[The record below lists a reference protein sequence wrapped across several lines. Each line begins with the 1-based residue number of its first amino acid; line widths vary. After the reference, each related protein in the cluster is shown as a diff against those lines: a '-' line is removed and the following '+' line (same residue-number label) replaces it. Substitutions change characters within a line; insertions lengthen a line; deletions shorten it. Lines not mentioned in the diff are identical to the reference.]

1 MGERVGR
8 SNNKD
13 VKAGGGAGGRGRGGV
28 SDGANAEDRAGVN
41 DAFGGRGGAKSG
53 ANAGTLSKKLL
64 GAVAA
69 VVLAVA
75 CSVFGLQG
83 TSGGGNGTANTTAT
97 TSTAA
102 SSTASATDAA
112 SSGASGQQESSASSD
127 QVGTL
132 TFRSE
137 ERLQSHYEK
146 HGVQMGFSS
155 AEEYLAAANA
165 VVSNPEALHKL
176 EAEDG
181 DDVYYLES
189 TGEFVVVSQK
199 GYIRTYYLA
208 DKDYFDRQ

>member
-1 MGERVGR
+1 MGR
-8 SNNKD
+8 SGKTGTEANGSVNS
-13 VKAGGGAGGRGRGGV
+13 GV
-28 SDGANAEDRAGVN
+28 QG
-41 DAFGGRGGAKSG
+41 SG
-53 ANAGTLSKKLL
+53 AVMSKKII

-69 VVLAVA
+69 VLLAVI

-83 TSGGGNGTANTTAT
+83 TSGNGAGDAPAAT
-97 TSTAA
+97 TTTSLSTL
-102 SSTASATDAA
+102 
-112 SSGASGQQESSASSD
+112 GQGQEGGSASSD
-127 QVGTL
+127 QAGTL

-155 AEEYLAAANA
+155 AEDYLAAANA

-176 EAEDG
+176 ESEDG

-189 TGEFVVVSQK
+189 TREFVVVSQK

-208 DKDYFDRQ
+208 DKDYYERQ

>member
-8 SNNKD
+8 SSNKGA
-13 VKAGGGAGGRGRGGV
+13 KPSGGAGT
-28 SDGANAEDRAGVN
+28 
-41 DAFGGRGGAKSG
+41 GGRNGAKPSGGAGTGGRNG
-53 ANAGTLSKKLL
+53 ADAAGALSKKLL
-64 GAVAA
+64 GGLAA
-69 VVLAVA
+69 VVLAVV

-83 TSGGGNGTANTTAT
+83 TSGAGAGTSAT
-97 TSTAA
+97 TSTSA
-102 SSTASATDAA
+102 SSTTSATTDA
-112 SSGASGQQESSASSD
+112 SSGAAGQQGGSASSG
-127 QVGTL
+127 QAGTL

>member
-8 SNNKD
+8 SGKTGADASGSVNGG
-13 VKAGGGAGGRGRGGV
+13 ARGGAQGGGAV
-28 SDGANAEDRAGVN
+28 M
-41 DAFGGRGGAKSG
+41 
-53 ANAGTLSKKLL
+53 SKKVI
-64 GAVAA
+64 GGITAVL
-69 VVLAVA
+69 LAVI

-83 TSGGGNGTANTTAT
+83 TSGSGGDATATAT
-97 TSTAA
+97 TTTAA
-102 SSTASATDAA
+102 SSTSD
-112 SSGASGQQESSASSD
+112 QRQESSSAFSD

-155 AEEYLAAANA
+155 AEDYLAAANA

-176 EAEDG
+176 ESEDG

-208 DKDYFDRQ
+208 DKDYYDRQ

>member
-8 SNNKD
+8 SSNKGA
-13 VKAGGGAGGRGRGGV
+13 KTSGGAGT
-28 SDGANAEDRAGVN
+28 
-41 DAFGGRGGAKSG
+41 GGRNGVRASGGTGTGGRNGVRASGGADAAG
-53 ANAGTLSKKLL
+53 ALSKKLL
-64 GAVAA
+64 GGLAA
-69 VVLAVA
+69 VVLAVV

-83 TSGGGNGTANTTAT
+83 TSGTGTGTSAT

-102 SSTASATDAA
+102 SSTASATTDA
-112 SSGASGQQESSASSD
+112 SSGAAGQQGGSASSG
-127 QVGTL
+127 QAGTL

>member
-8 SNNKD
+8 SGKTGGNASGSVN
-13 VKAGGGAGGRGRGGV
+13 GGAR
-28 SDGANAEDRAGVN
+28 
-41 DAFGGRGGAKSG
+41 SG
-53 ANAGTLSKKLL
+53 AQDSGAVMSKKVI
-64 GAVAA
+64 GGITAVL
-69 VVLAVA
+69 LAVI

-83 TSGGGNGTANTTAT
+83 TSGSGGDATAT
-97 TSTAA
+97 TTTAA
-102 SSTASATDAA
+102 SSTSD
-112 SSGASGQQESSASSD
+112 QRQESSSASSD

-155 AEEYLAAANA
+155 AEDYLAAANA
-165 VVSNPEALHKL
+165 VISNPESLHKL
-176 EAEDG
+176 ESEDG

-208 DKDYFDRQ
+208 DKDYYDRQ

>member
-8 SNNKD
+8 SGKTGADANGSVN
-13 VKAGGGAGGRGRGGV
+13 GGA
-28 SDGANAEDRAGVN
+28 
-41 DAFGGRGGAKSG
+41 RGGAQGSG
-53 ANAGTLSKKLL
+53 AVMSKKVI
-64 GAVAA
+64 GGITAVL
-69 VVLAVA
+69 LAVI

-83 TSGGGNGTANTTAT
+83 TSGGGAAGAT
-97 TSTAA
+97 TSA
-102 SSTASATDAA
+102 SS
-112 SSGASGQQESSASSD
+112 ASGQRQEGASASSD

-155 AEEYLAAANA
+155 AEDYLAAANA

-176 EAEDG
+176 ESEDG

-208 DKDYFDRQ
+208 DKDYYDRQ

>member
-1 MGERVGR
+1 MGR
-8 SNNKD
+8 SGKT
-13 VKAGGGAGGRGRGGV
+13 GADASGSVNGGV
-28 SDGANAEDRAGVN
+28 
-41 DAFGGRGGAKSG
+41 RGGAQGSG
-53 ANAGTLSKKLL
+53 AAVSKKVI
-64 GAVAA
+64 GGITAVL
-69 VVLAVA
+69 LAVI
-75 CSVFGLQG
+75 CSAFGLQG
-83 TSGGGNGTANTTAT
+83 TSGSGSDASATAT
-97 TSTAA
+97 TTA
-102 SSTASATDAA
+102 SST
-112 SSGASGQQESSASSD
+112 SGQRQEDASASSD

-155 AEEYLAAANA
+155 AEDYLAAANA

-176 EAEDG
+176 ESEDG

-208 DKDYFDRQ
+208 DKDYYDRQ